1 MKQTI
6 QPSGPGVDSATRQV
20 FSPADSS
27 ELDNLIEEDRGRVAW
42 KQDFEYCY
50 GVHWPVRHITA
61 FMATDEVAG
70 SVSHRSTVREGTK
83 THAQHFSDS
92 FTGRHLLLEKCGD
105 ISEFPARQALVDR
118 LNKGWRKD
126 LGGHSFNA
134 AQSNIYSGPLQAD
147 DTVSLLDHIGFHK
160 DGRCKIRGPP
170 IISGCYSNVLDK
182 NVFAAFLIHHQQ
194 CGCGFHKLLG
204 PVTLLA
210 ERIATKSIITVE
222 PPSFL
227 PDS

>member
-1 MKQTI
+1 MERTI
-6 QPSGPGVDSATRQV
+6 RPSGPGVDPATRRV

-70 SVSHRSTVREGTK
+70 SVSHHQTRT
-83 THAQHFSDS
+83 QHFSNCS
-92 FTGRHLLLEKCGD
+92 SQVCGN
-105 ISEFPARQALVDR
+105 ISEFPARQVLVDR

-147 DTVSLLDHIGFHK
+147 DAVPRSTTSAFTRMAGARSEALPSSAAGTPTCRIRMCLLH
-160 DGRCKIRGPP
+160 
-170 IISGCYSNVLDK
+170 S
-182 NVFAAFLIHHQQ
+182 
-194 CGCGFHKLLG
+194 
-204 PVTLLA
+204 
-210 ERIATKSIITVE
+210 
-222 PPSFL
+222 
-227 PDS
+227 

>member
-1 MKQTI
+1 MERTI
-6 QPSGPGVDSATRQV
+6 RPSGPGVDSATRQV

-147 DTVSLLDHIGFHK
+147 DAVPRSTTSAFTRMAGARSEALPSSAAGTPTCRIRMCLLH
-160 DGRCKIRGPP
+160 
-170 IISGCYSNVLDK
+170 S
-182 NVFAAFLIHHQQ
+182 
-194 CGCGFHKLLG
+194 
-204 PVTLLA
+204 
-210 ERIATKSIITVE
+210 
-222 PPSFL
+222 
-227 PDS
+227 